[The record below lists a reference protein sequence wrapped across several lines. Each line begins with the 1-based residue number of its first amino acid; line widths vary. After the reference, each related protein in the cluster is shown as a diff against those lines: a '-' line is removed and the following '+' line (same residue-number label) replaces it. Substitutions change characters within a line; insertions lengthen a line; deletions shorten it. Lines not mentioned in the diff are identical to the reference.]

1 MSKKCV
7 SCGELNP
14 LTNFYK
20 QAGNKDNLATEC
32 KTCWIKRVGRN
43 RKKDFNT
50 GIGFLKMRYNAIKDR
65 YSVTKEIKH
74 KCHFTFKEFC
84 EAFEKHKQKYGMN
97 SAWGPHHLPIIMI
110 YQGRKGHKGN
120 RHINSNL
127 SCDRLDSSRP
137 YTLQNLIFI
146 RTDENNRKKDSS
158 YEDCIA
164 QIKLHE
170 ERFIN
175 MKAI

>member
-1 MSKKCV
+1 MKKKC
-7 SCGELNP
+7 SKCGELRS
-14 LTNFYK
+14 LKYFYYELGK
-20 QAGNKDNLATEC
+20 PRNDCSLC
-32 KTCWIKRVGRN
+32 KIVSTKKR
-43 RKKDFNT
+43 FNT
-50 GIGFLKMRYNAIKDR
+50 KTGFLQYLYTGIKSR
-65 YSVTKEIKH
+65 GKKH
-74 KCHFTFKEFC
+74 ADINHQCYFTFKEFC

-97 SAWGPHHLPIIMI
+97 SAWGPHHLPITMI

-146 RTDENNRKKDSS
+146 RNDENNRKKDSS

-175 MKAI
+175 MGSI

>member
-1 MSKKCV
+1 MKKKC
-7 SCGELNP
+7 SKCGELNP

-20 QAGNKDNLATEC
+20 KKNKLAAEC
-32 KTCWIKRVGRN
+32 KTCWIKRGKKRDI
-43 RKKDFNT
+43 KDFNT
-50 GIGFLKMRYNAIKDR
+50 VIGFLKMRYKGIKDR
-65 YSVTKEIKH
+65 CRVQNR
-74 KCHFTFKEFC
+74 KCYFTFKEFC

-175 MKAI
+175 MGSI